1 MTSEKVDCRGLA
13 CPGPVLKAKEIIDKG
28 AVQQFTVL
36 VDNVAAKEN
45 VSRLLA
51 RCGYQVEIIE
61 QEHDIAVTGKQNP
74 GETACE
80 IFVEAAAGSQPK
92 RILVLVG
99 TDRIGHG
106 DDVLGGKLMANLLAT
121 LKEMG
126 EELWRLVLVNAG
138 VKLAIE
144 GSEVLA
150 TLQAL
155 DNQPARVL
163 VCGTCLNH
171 FDIVEQKRVGETT
184 NMLDIVT
191 AMQLAD
197 KVISLT

>member
-1 MTSEKVDCRGLA
+1 MTSVRIDCRGLA
-13 CPGPVLKAKEIIDKG
+13 CPGPVLKTKEFIDKG
-28 AVQQFTVL
+28 VVQQFTVL

-51 RCGYQVEIIE
+51 RCGYQVEIVE
-61 QEHDIAVTGKQNP
+61 QEHDIAVTGIPKA
-74 GETACE
+74 GESACE
-80 IFVEAAAGSQPK
+80 ILVEAAPREEPRK
-92 RILVLVG
+92 ILVLVG
-99 TDRIGHG
+99 TDRLGHG
-106 DDVLGGKLMANLLAT
+106 DDVLGGKLIANFLAT
-121 LKEMG
+121 LKELG

-144 GSEVLA
+144 GSEVLV
-150 TLQAL
+150 TLQGL
-155 DNQPARVL
+155 DTEPARVL

-171 FDIVEQKRVGETT
+171 FDIVEQRRVGETT